1 MTRQTVVIAL
11 RGLEVDA
18 VHGVFDFER
27 QEPQRFVA
35 DVTLWVQADGA
46 LAADDIA
53 GTVSYAEIAD
63 EVVSILQGQ
72 SASLLETLA
81 DRIARAAMSYDGV
94 EGVEATVHKPD
105 APMPHAFDDVSVTVR
120 LGAVDLT
127 PLALTRADIYDAG
140 AGSVLTGST
149 GTGGAS
155 EGGKHGQADGRR
167 AALPSPVVV
176 GPRSVVIAIGGNLG
190 NVPVTLASVV
200 EALDYVEGFS
210 VSDVSPLLRTRP
222 VLDKEQQ
229 EQPDYWNA
237 VVLGT
242 FEGDVSSLLEQ
253 TERIEREFGRERN
266 EHWGARTI
274 DIDIVQVEGTTSS
287 DPALMLPHPRAHERA
302 FVLAPWVL
310 ADPSA
315 VLEGVGPVAELL
327 EECDDREGILDAI
340 DDWLEDPEGIIEE
353 SDEVLAAS
361 ARDEADGPA
370 GPEGPQRQSG
380 ARSTAPGAGES
391 LDETVIRP
399 LQIPLPAQAP
409 AARSP
414 QADGPSPEREPV
426 RAPGRPRTAA
436 VARAGVP
443 RLATIRPMP
452 APPVGEGGDQAV
464 WDSLWARW
472 ASTEVGEDIAEAM
485 GIERPAPAK
494 TSPAAAAPA
503 PATGGAAAPAP
514 AAGAPTAPA
523 PAAGAPTA
531 PAPVPAV
538 PEPPAPE
545 DEAPAAPP
553 SIPPRLPGSITRPSL
568 ASKGVGE
575 PPAPGADAASGEG
588 DRRSQQ
594 GQPPQ
599 QGQAPHQG
607 GQQDPRKGGA
617 KPRRSKPQRGF
628 TGTPIT
634 RPDGGKGA
642 PARPAW
648 HPVSSVPANS
658 PSGRTPVRT
667 KARPPKAQ
675 AAAAQQGKPSWSSLF
690 GDVSA
695 EENHPG
701 QETSTQ
707 LAPVPREV
715 GREGGMSLPDWQFSL
730 AGSEQVRVVDD
741 RSQGPGPER
750 GQMAGEADQRRAI
763 LEPNLPK
770 GTPMGPIPADEATHT
785 GILRRVVVRPTMTGA
800 IPIVKPGRRP

>member
-35 DVTLWVQADGA
+35 DVTLWVKADGA
-46 LAADDIA
+46 LADDDIA

-105 APMPHAFDDVSVTVR
+105 APMPHTFDDVSVTVR
-120 LGAVDLT
+120 LGAVDLA

-149 GTGGAS
+149 TAGDAS

-210 VSDVSPLLRTRP
+210 VVDVSPLLRTRP
-222 VLDKEQQ
+222 VLDKGQQ

-274 DIDIVQVEGTTSS
+274 DIDIVQVAGTTSS

-361 ARDEADGPA
+361 ARDEADGP
-370 GPEGPQRQSG
+370 GGEQREPG
-380 ARSTAPGAGES
+380 ARSGAPEAGES

-409 AARSP
+409 AARPP
-414 QADGPSPEREPV
+414 QADESSPEREPV

-436 VARAGVP
+436 GARTGVP

-485 GIERPAPAK
+485 GIERPAPAQP
-494 TSPAAAAPA
+494 TSAAAAPA
-503 PATGGAAAPAP
+503 PVAGAGTPAP
-514 AAGAPTAPA
+514 GS
-523 PAAGAPTA
+523 
-531 PAPVPAV
+531 APVPAV

-545 DEAPAAPP
+545 DEAPAEPPAPP
-553 SIPPRLPGSITRPSL
+553 SIPPRLPGSITRPTL
-568 ASKGVGE
+568 VSKGVGK
-575 PPAPGADAASGEG
+575 PPAPEAEAASGEG
-588 DRRSQQ
+588 DRR
-594 GQPPQ
+594 PQ
-599 QGQAPHQG
+599 QGQG
-607 GQQDPRKGGA
+607 GQQNPRKDGT
-617 KPRRSKPQRGF
+617 KPRRNKPQCGF

-634 RPDGGKGA
+634 RPEGGKSA

-658 PSGRTPVRT
+658 PSGRTSVRT

-675 AAAAQQGKPSWSSLF
+675 AAAAQQGKPSWNSLF
-690 GDVSA
+690 GDVGA

-701 QETSTQ
+701 HETSTQ
-707 LAPVPREV
+707 LAPVPREA
-715 GREGGMSLPDWQFSL
+715 GRDAGMSLPDWQFSL

-741 RSQGPGPER
+741 RSQGSGPGR
-750 GQMAGEADQRRAI
+750 GQMTGEADQHRAI

-800 IPIVKPGRRP
+800 IPIVKPGRRS

>member
-1 MTRQTVVIAL
+1 MTHQTVVIAL

-35 DVTLWVQADGA
+35 DVTLWVRADGA
-46 LAADDIA
+46 LADDDIA

-81 DRIARAAMSYDGV
+81 DRIARAAMAYDGV

-120 LGAVDLT
+120 LGAVDLA

-149 GTGGAS
+149 TAGDAS

-190 NVPVTLASVV
+190 NVPVTLASAV

-222 VLDKEQQ
+222 VLDKGQQ

-242 FEGDVSSLLEQ
+242 FEGDVSTLLEQ
-253 TERIEREFGRERN
+253 TERIEREYGRERS

-274 DIDIVQVEGTTSS
+274 DIDIVQVAGTTSS

-361 ARDEADGPA
+361 ARDEADGQGGQPA
-370 GPEGPQRQSG
+370 PG
-380 ARSTAPGAGES
+380 ARSSAPGAGDS

-399 LQIPLPAQAP
+399 LQVPLPAQEPTAGAP
-409 AARSP
+409 K
-414 QADGPSPEREPV
+414 ADGSSPEREPV
-426 RAPGRPRTAA
+426 RAPGRPRTSA
-436 VARAGVP
+436 P
-443 RLATIRPMP
+443 RPATIRPMP

-485 GIERPAPAK
+485 GIERPAPPQPDPAA
-494 TSPAAAAPA
+494 TAPDPAAAAS
-503 PATGGAAAPAP
+503 AP
-514 AAGAPTAPA
+514 AAGAAP
-523 PAAGAPTA
+523 A

-538 PEPPAPE
+538 SEPPAPE
-545 DEAPAAPP
+545 ADAPAAPPAPP
-553 SIPPRLPGSITRPSL
+553 SIPPRLPGSITRPTL

-575 PPAPGADAASGEG
+575 PPAPEAEAASGQG
-588 DRRSQQ
+588 DRR
-594 GQPPQ
+594 PP
-599 QGQAPHQG
+599 QGQAPQQG
-607 GQQDPRKGGA
+607 GQQNPRKGGA

-634 RPDGGKGA
+634 RPDGGKDA

-675 AAAAQQGKPSWSSLF
+675 AGAAQQGKPSWSSLF
-690 GDVSA
+690 GDVGA
-695 EENHPG
+695 EDNHPG
-701 QETSTQ
+701 HETSTQ
-707 LAPVPREV
+707 LAPVPREA
-715 GREGGMSLPDWQFSL
+715 GREAGMSLPDWQFSL
-730 AGSEQVRVVDD
+730 AGSEPVRVVDD
-741 RSQGPGPER
+741 RSQGPGAER
-750 GQMAGEADQRRAI
+750 GQLAGEADQRRAI